1 MCSCLV
7 SGPLSLCAISGLGL
21 SVHVNGALWSHS
33 AFGSDPTP
41 VDMWQHPGPHAL
53 LVALSA
59 CPAAAQYRTMPP
71 PPFPLLPPPLPPPS
85 PSPRP
90 TSGWKP
96 VSGGSGPCAIGPGRD
111 LSGCDFANADM
122 SNQDLTGATLLNAI
136 LDGANLRG
144 TRLGQA
150 TLTGASMRGA
160 DLTNVNL
167 GLALFDS
174 VDARGAR
181 LDNVSLD
188 QTVVLRDAERCRDVP
203 SCAEDEVALALP

>member
-1 MCSCLV
+1 
-7 SGPLSLCAISGLGL
+7 
-21 SVHVNGALWSHS
+21 
-33 AFGSDPTP
+33 
-41 VDMWQHPGPHAL
+41 
-53 LVALSA
+53 
-59 CPAAAQYRTMPP
+59 
-71 PPFPLLPPPLPPPS
+71 
-85 PSPRP
+85 
-90 TSGWKP
+90 
-96 VSGGSGPCAIGPGRD
+96 
-111 LSGCDFANADM
+111 M

-150 TLTGASMRGA
+150 TLTGASVRGA

-203 SCAEDEVALALP
+203 RCAEDEVALALP